1 MIIPMIGM
9 MTLMSFILASGFLIL
24 LLHTAWK
31 VDLINMVFFVA
42 GAFLTAIGMNGAMG
56 YMTSRMSITVHPGST
71 VMIMLLIVFASGIVV
86 GGYYSVS
93 AWHRIVKKKMG
104 AEK

>member
-1 MIIPMIGM
+1 MIIPIIGM

-24 LLHTAWK
+24 FLHAAWK

-42 GAFLTAIGMNGAMG
+42 GAFLTAIAMNVIMG
-56 YMTSRMSITVHPGST
+56 YLASRMSATVHPGSA
-71 VMIMLLIVFASGIVV
+71 VMIFSLIFFAAGIVV

-104 AEK
+104 A